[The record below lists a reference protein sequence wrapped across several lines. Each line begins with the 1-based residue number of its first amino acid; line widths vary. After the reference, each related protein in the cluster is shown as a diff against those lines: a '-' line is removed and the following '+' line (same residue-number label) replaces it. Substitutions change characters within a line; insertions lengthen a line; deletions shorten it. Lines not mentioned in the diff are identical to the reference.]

1 MSAEDWDN
9 TPSTTNTGEAQ
20 HHWTI
25 HQIGV
30 KQSLVEA
37 IKKYSYFLQH
47 VLMLIPYSAR
57 KLDEQVVREIEIS
70 IRSGVLIN
78 SQNESY
84 NRRARNTTRKSTAM
98 RKSNASHQLADE
110 RAEIELEIEALR
122 AEKQDSAARLKALQT
137 RKSEIRKK
145 SKTGTLSGTRT
156 VVVSASSSG
165 RVKTRTIGM

>member
-1 MSAEDWDN
+1 
-9 TPSTTNTGEAQ
+9 
-20 HHWTI
+20 
-25 HQIGV
+25 
-30 KQSLVEA
+30 
-37 IKKYSYFLQH
+37 
-47 VLMLIPYSAR
+47 
-57 KLDEQVVREIEIS
+57 LDERVAREIEIS

-84 NRRARNTTRKSTAM
+84 NRRARNTTRQSTAM
-98 RKSNASHQLADE
+98 RKSHASHQLADE

-137 RKSEIRKK
+137 RKSEICKK
-145 SKTGTLSGTRT
+145 SKMGTLNGTRT

>member
-1 MSAEDWDN
+1 
-9 TPSTTNTGEAQ
+9 
-20 HHWTI
+20 
-25 HQIGV
+25 
-30 KQSLVEA
+30 
-37 IKKYSYFLQH
+37 
-47 VLMLIPYSAR
+47 
-57 KLDEQVVREIEIS
+57 LDERVVREIEIS

-84 NRRARNTTRKSTAM
+84 NRRARNTTRQSTAM
-98 RKSNASHQLADE
+98 RKSHASHQLADE

-137 RKSEIRKK
+137 RKSEICKK
-145 SKTGTLSGTRT
+145 SKMGTLNGTRT